1 MGWVDAE
8 FWGEGRLGFED
19 DVIEGWWAGG
29 LVCWWA
35 GGLVCSRLLLSG
47 SFSKMAAP
55 SLVLFNETI
64 YFGESGALVA

>member
-1 MGWVDAE
+1 MGWVGAE
-8 FWGEGRLGFED
+8 FGGAGCLGFED
-19 DVIEGWWAGG
+19 DVIEG
-29 LVCWWA
+29 WWA

-55 SLVLFNETI
+55 SLVSFTETI

>member
-1 MGWVDAE
+1 MGWVGAE
-8 FWGEGRLGFED
+8 FGGEGRLGFED

-29 LVCWWA
+29 LVC
-35 GGLVCSRLLLSG
+35 SRLLLSA
-47 SFSKMAAP
+47 SFSKMAVP